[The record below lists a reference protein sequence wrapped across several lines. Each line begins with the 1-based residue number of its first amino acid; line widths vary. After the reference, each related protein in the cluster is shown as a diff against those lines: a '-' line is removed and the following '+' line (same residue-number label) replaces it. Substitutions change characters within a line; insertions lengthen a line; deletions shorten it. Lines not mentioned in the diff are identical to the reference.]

1 MRDNP
6 FEGDIY
12 NTYKP
17 ICFKHNGFD
26 VEIKIIPGW
35 EYQIE
40 FNAEKNGHWFFY
52 VLYNID
58 NGFNTKKKLRE
69 KINNL
74 LTWLK
79 EENCNHIYSQAEQ
92 LQFDF

>member
-1 MRDNP
+1 MNEP
-6 FEGDIY
+6 FEGTLY
-12 NTYKP
+12 KTYKP

-26 VEIKIIPGW
+26 VTIKIIPGW

-40 FNAEKNGHWFFY
+40 FEAVKNEYLFFF

-58 NGFNTKKKLRE
+58 NGFNTKKKLKE

-79 EENCNHIYSQAEQ
+79 EENCSYYERAEQ